1 MSSFGKIWSI
11 GKNSLQSQ
19 GFQQS
24 VITFGGTLLATG
36 ISAITIILISRFLGP
51 VEFGVFSLVFAIFS
65 LFIKFGDAGFLYALQ
80 KFAPVAFA
88 TSKARGLQVLRHI
101 TGMRW
106 QLLVL
111 WIPAL
116 LFSPIITWMFNLP
129 HWWIYPASVIF
140 SLIAIWFEH
149 CMTLLQTLHKF
160 VPAMVMFVSQ
170 SALKLLVVG
179 LLLFSGIQSSGTITL
194 VYYLLP
200 LLVLLPVIFL
210 LKNYLKPTFKF
221 EPELAYRITHFV
233 KHNSVQVIAIAIAD
247 NLDVL
252 IVQFFLGIY
261 ATGIYGGISR
271 VAFLFSVLAISL
283 GNVLNIRA
291 SRYQLA
297 SDRQAYIK
305 KSWGVV
311 GLSAVGCVAV
321 MAIAP
326 WLLQY
331 TIGAEYLVALPEFR
345 ILTLSSFL
353 LFMTIPF
360 SSLFYSIEYPQ
371 YFSKIGWL
379 LSGTL
384 LLFDLL
390 LIPVFGLMGAA
401 VARVIS
407 RVVVMVL
414 TRWEWGKLQL
424 T

>member
-11 GKNSLQSQ
+11 GKSSLQSQ

-51 VEFGVFSLVFAIFS
+51 VEFGIFSLVFAIFS

-80 KFAPVAFA
+80 KFVPTAQA
-88 TSKARGLQVLRHI
+88 TSTQELHKVLSHI
-101 TGMRW
+101 TGLRW
-106 QLLVL
+106 KLLLL

-116 LFSPIITWMFNLP
+116 LFSPLVTWLFKLP
-129 HWWIYPASVIF
+129 AWWIYPSAVIF

-149 CMTLLQTLHKF
+149 CMAVFQALHKF

-170 SALKLLVVG
+170 SGLKLLVVG
-179 LLLFSGIQSSGTITL
+179 LLLFLGVQSAPVVTV

-200 LLVLLPVIFL
+200 LLVLIPVLFL
-210 LKNYLKPTFKF
+210 LKKYLRATFTF
-221 EPELAYRITHFV
+221 DQTFSPRLTQFLR
-233 KHNSVQVIAIAIAD
+233 HNSVQVIAIAIAD

-252 IVQFFLGIY
+252 IVQLFLGIY

-291 SRYQLA
+291 SRYTLK
-297 SDRQAYIK
+297 SDRQAYLR

-311 GLSAVGCVAV
+311 ALSAVGCLTVI
-321 MAIAP
+321 AIAP